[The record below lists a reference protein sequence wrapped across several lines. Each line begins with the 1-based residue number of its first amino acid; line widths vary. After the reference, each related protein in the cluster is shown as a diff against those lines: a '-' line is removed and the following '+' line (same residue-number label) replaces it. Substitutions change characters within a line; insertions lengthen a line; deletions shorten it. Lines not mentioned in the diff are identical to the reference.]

1 MAAGTFFTI
10 LNNTN
15 IKALTANVIL
25 AKTRTYCFTPNTIKS
40 NHLYARINAV
50 GDPSC
55 SVAPVLQQWV
65 KEGRNAN
72 EFLLQRIIRD
82 LRARRRYSHALAVAS
97 FYNPSRFGSGDYHP
111 NKESTEKQVSKWMSN
126 SGLEF
131 SSSDCAVQLDLIGRV
146 HGLTSANAFFS
157 NMRDQE
163 KTVKTYGA
171 LLNCYDREGLLD
183 ESLCLVKKMSEM
195 GFLSSPLNYN
205 KLTLLYTNTAQLEK
219 VSDVLLEMKR
229 NGVSP
234 DKFSYSICINS
245 YAARADINS
254 MENVLQEME
263 SRWHI
268 QMDSVT
274 YSTVA
279 NHYIKAGLREKA
291 LYFLKEWE
299 KNVGKDALDYNHL
312 ISFYA
317 TLRKTDE
324 MKRLWDLQRPK
335 CRKHINR
342 EYITMMGSVV
352 KLGELEELKNCLRS
366 GSCLVRLIIS
376 DCQMFFLLDI

>member
-1 MAAGTFFTI
+1 
-10 LNNTN
+10 
-15 IKALTANVIL
+15 
-25 AKTRTYCFTPNTIKS
+25 
-40 NHLYARINAV
+40 
-50 GDPSC
+50 
-55 SVAPVLQQWV
+55 
-65 KEGRNAN
+65 
-72 EFLLQRIIRD
+72 
-82 LRARRRYSHALAVAS
+82 
-97 FYNPSRFGSGDYHP
+97 
-111 NKESTEKQVSKWMSN
+111 MSN

-131 SSSDCAVQLDLIGRV
+131 SSSDCAVQLDIIGRV

-205 KLTLLYTNTAQLEK
+205 KLTLLYTNTGQLEK

-299 KNVGKDALDYNHL
+299 MNVGKDALDYNHL

-352 KLGELEELKNCLRS
+352 KLGYVHKNNMGKAFECFKEALAVQAQNRDRRPKESLISSILSWLGENGEVGDAEDFVKLSMSRFPPNRQTYHALLK
-366 GSCLVRLIIS
+366 
-376 DCQMFFLLDI
+376 

>member
-1 MAAGTFFTI
+1 
-10 LNNTN
+10 
-15 IKALTANVIL
+15 
-25 AKTRTYCFTPNTIKS
+25 
-40 NHLYARINAV
+40 
-50 GDPSC
+50 
-55 SVAPVLQQWV
+55 
-65 KEGRNAN
+65 
-72 EFLLQRIIRD
+72 
-82 LRARRRYSHALAVAS
+82 
-97 FYNPSRFGSGDYHP
+97 
-111 NKESTEKQVSKWMSN
+111 MSN

-131 SSSDCAVQLDLIGRV
+131 SSSDCAVQLDIIGRV

-205 KLTLLYTNTAQLEK
+205 KLTLLYTNTGQLEK

-299 KNVGKDALDYNHL
+299 MNVGKDALDYNHL

-352 KLGELEELKNCLRS
+352 KLGLIEKADAKLQDIIKRRKTATPNS
-366 GSCLVRLIIS
+366 WSIIS
-376 DCQMFFLLDI
+376 AGYVHKNNMGKAFECFKEALAVQAQNRDRRPKESLISSILSWLGENGEVGDAEDFVKLSMSRFPPNRQTYHALLKHPPYWHIKPPLVTGGVAIRSS